1 MTSKD
6 VQNEEKGYVKLSDD
20 HFALFTSDS
29 MILDYTTDCFVRSSA
44 ADKYDPAKDFS
55 RYNQAWTIASGPDQF
70 VINNET
76 YDANELYIILTE
88 GNRLRIGK
96 PEKIGDSNYEVLTE
110 GLIEFSDNYNKLGNL
125 FFSDPFTGQDGTD
138 YRSELKDGQWIIF
151 P

>member
-1 MTSKD
+1 MDLGT
-6 VQNEEKGYVKLSDD
+6 L
-20 HFALFTSDS
+20 L
-29 MILDYTTDCFVRSSA
+29 ICFVRRSA

-110 GLIEFSDNYNKLGNL
+110 GLLSFQITIISWNL
-125 FFSDPFTGQDGTD
+125 FSAILLQDKTELTTDPN
-138 YRSELKDGQWIIF
+138 
-151 P
+151 

>member
-1 MTSKD
+1 M
-6 VQNEEKGYVKLSDD
+6 
-20 HFALFTSDS
+20 LF
-29 MILDYTTDCFVRSSA
+29 RS
-44 ADKYDPAKDFS
+44 KDFS

-110 GLIEFSDNYNKLGNL
+110 GLIEFSDNYNKLE
-125 FFSDPFTGQDGTD
+125 FIFSDPFTGQDGTD
-138 YRSELKDGQWIIF
+138 YRSELKDGQWIIS
-151 P
+151 PEGEIADNPQLVLSPL